1 MQAMTAPLA
10 RSAALRKT
18 LLCSALA
25 GALWLPAL
33 AGAAG
38 HSIYGDLRYSL
49 NSIED
54 EATAPTYDRDTLEN
68 NASRIGVK
76 GAYDFGNGLSG
87 IYHVEL
93 ALNPDKGS
101 GGSVGSAQDNTID
114 RRFAYAG
121 VKGGFG
127 TAVFG
132 TASSPYKM
140 AGVKLDPFYDTSA
153 GTGFGG
159 ANFGLSGFTNGFFD
173 NVLAYFTPNWGGFSA
188 NAVMVLD
195 EASNDQN
202 HHYNLGFAFEHAGV
216 GVGLQWLAVNA
227 ATPASEI
234 DAYRPWVKYANKTF
248 SVGLSYEKV
257 DKFTTDEKYTYLAGT
272 FNATDKLK
280 LAAAFGKVEDTGST
294 STDGDG
300 VTAGVFYKLF
310 DKTELYALY
319 SNVDRDSGQERKTL
333 ALGLSQKFDWGIK

>member
-1 MQAMTAPLA
+1 MQTMTTPIA
-10 RSAALRKT
+10 RAAARRKT
-18 LLCSALA
+18 ILCGTVALA
-25 GALWLPAL
+25 LLPAL
-33 AGAAG
+33 ANAAE

-49 NSIED
+49 NSVD
-54 EATAPTYDRDTLEN
+54 DDATSYDRETFEN
-68 NASRIGVK
+68 NASRLGVK
-76 GAYDFGNGLSG
+76 GGYDFGNGLTG

-93 ALNPDKGS
+93 ALNPDKGT
-101 GGSVGSAQDNTID
+101 GGSAAGNTAQDNTID
-114 RRFAYAG
+114 RRFAFAG

-140 AGVKLDPFYDTSA
+140 SGVKLDPFYDTSA
-153 GTGFGG
+153 GTGFTG
-159 ANFGLSGFTNGFFD
+159 ANFGLSSYTNGFFD
-173 NVLAYFTPNWGGFSA
+173 NVIAYFTPNWGGFSA
-188 NAVMVLD
+188 NAVAVLD
-195 EASNDQN
+195 ETSNDQN
-202 HHYNLGFAFEHAGV
+202 HHYNLGFAFERGGFSA
-216 GVGLQWLAVNA
+216 GLQWLDVNA
-227 ATPASEI
+227 SIPANEV
-234 DAYRPWVKYANKTF
+234 DAYRPWVGYRNKTF

-257 DKFTTDEKYTYLAGT
+257 DMATTDAKYLYLAGT

-280 LAAAFGKVEDTGST
+280 LAAAFGKVDDSGSA

-333 ALGLSQKFDWGIK
+333 AFGLSQKFDWGIK